1 MAKKISVLFWTISFN
16 PNRLRQRKECHKFQD
31 KQLNGPESSLI
42 RIFQQINKMGK
53 VLVFYV
59 RSEGQIHG
67 LDDDK
72 VYLKDVA
79 KSFQGQRII
88 TERGTFKS
96 WTTLFR
102 ENRRTLCE
110 INASQ
115 FFQLI
120 FSTFWIE

>member
-72 VYLKDVA
+72 VNLKDVA

-88 TERGTFKS
+88 TERARLNPERPCSEKTDV
-96 WTTLFR
+96 LFVK
-102 ENRRTLCE
+102 
-110 INASQ
+110 
-115 FFQLI
+115 
-120 FSTFWIE
+120 